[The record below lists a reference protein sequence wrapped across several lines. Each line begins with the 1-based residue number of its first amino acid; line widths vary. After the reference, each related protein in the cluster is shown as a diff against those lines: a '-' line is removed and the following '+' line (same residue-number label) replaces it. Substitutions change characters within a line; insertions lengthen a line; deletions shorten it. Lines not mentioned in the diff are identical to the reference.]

1 MNAATVVTSLR
12 IAFSPVFYILFTST
26 VKDGTAAPA
35 ALWALWILFGI
46 IEITDFVDGRIA
58 RRTDSVTPLGKVFDP
73 FADSFARLT
82 YFLSYLVTG
91 IMPGWVFLILLYRD
105 LGISF
110 IRLMVMS
117 KGIALAARM
126 SGKIKAWVYAVAG
139 GAGLALVT
147 LKSMAY
153 RGVEWAG
160 ATTSGFLVVV
170 TVAWWLC
177 VAAAAWTMI
186 DYAVSF
192 RRLSVKV

>member
-12 IAFSPVFYILFTST
+12 IALSPVFYVLFTLS
-26 VKDGTAAPA
+26 VKDGRATPT
-35 ALWALWILFGI
+35 ALWAIWILFGI

-58 RRTDSVTPLGKVFDP
+58 RRTDSVTALGKVFDP

-91 IMPGWVFLILLYRD
+91 IMPGWVFLIILYRD
-105 LGISF
+105 LGVSF

-117 KGIALAARM
+117 KGTALAARI

-139 GAGLALVT
+139 GAGIALVT
-147 LKSMAY
+147 LRSLGG
-153 RGVEWAG
+153 RGVEWA
-160 ATTSGFLVVV
+160 TSSAAGFSTAV

-177 VAAAAWTMI
+177 IAAAAWTMI
-186 DYAVSF
+186 DYAASY
-192 RRLSVKV
+192 RRYAAQN